1 MEAPFSDYNN
11 FLKLQITNKVTGI
24 KPRYEP
30 CDQAALFTDY
40 IGREMKK
47 LLAESAANARYFAC
61 LSDGSA
67 NNSSVMEQEIMYCV
81 PVIKYV
87 SIQFVENANAEGVKK
102 KH

>member
-1 MEAPFSDYNN
+1 M
-11 FLKLQITNKVTGI
+11 
-24 KPRYEP
+24 
-30 CDQAALFTDY
+30 LFIDY
-40 IGREMKK
+40 IGQEVKRSF
-47 LLAESAANARYFAC
+47 AESVTNARYFAC
-61 LSDGSA
+61 LSDRSA